1 MLFHTSPYFIF
12 SFFLSSSSL
21 FRTILAGGSIHFA
34 PQFLLQIIIFS
45 FSLNFFLKAC
55 SSRIFPKIYFRK
67 QNCKKFCS
75 KFFALKIVH
84 KSPGKKFLGNFFFKN
99 SKKKIFWIFSQKMF
113 EKNRSDFF
121 RPAAAEISGKKLGE
135 KVGQKIRHK
144 KSPGKKFS

>member
-45 FSLNFFLKAC
+45 FSLIFFLKHAAAEF
-55 SSRIFPKIYFRK
+55 FPKFISENK
-67 QNCKKFCS
+67 IAKKFCS

-84 KSPGKKFLGNFFFKN
+84 KSPGKKFLGKFFFKN
-99 SKKKIFWIFSQKMF
+99 SKKNFSEFFPKKCLKKIDQIFFGRQQQKF
-113 EKNRSDFF
+113 
-121 RPAAAEISGKKLGE
+121 
-135 KVGQKIRHK
+135 
-144 KSPGKKFS
+144 PGKSWAK